1 MSDII
6 FLQCT
11 VFLCTFNLPEVKQ
24 KLMSSIINHV
34 YELPHKFLN
43 DLRLRILGN
52 EEMKRKSQDLVETQ
66 AIVQSSH

>member
-1 MSDII
+1 
-6 FLQCT
+6 
-11 VFLCTFNLPEVKQ
+11 
-24 KLMSSIINHV
+24 MSSIIKHV